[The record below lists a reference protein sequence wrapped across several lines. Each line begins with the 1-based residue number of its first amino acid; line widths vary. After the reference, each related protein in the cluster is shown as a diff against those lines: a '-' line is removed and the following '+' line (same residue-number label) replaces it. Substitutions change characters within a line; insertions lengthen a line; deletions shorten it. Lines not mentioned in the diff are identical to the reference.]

1 MSDARPATIHDVA
14 RKAGVAVSSVSRAL
28 SDHPDVSEGMRAK
41 VLKAAESLGYAPDP
55 VAQSMRSGSTRT
67 VGLVVRDFGNPLFA
81 EIMNGAEQV
90 LTEAGYTLL
99 VMNSGGDEP
108 RELER
113 ISLLRRRRVD
123 ALLLST
129 ITEGG
134 AALRKAVTGFGKP
147 VVLLDRNLGGKGME
161 SGVVFDHASGVN
173 AATADLLALGHRRI
187 AMVTGSTDIRPTRER
202 LRGFHEAYA
211 AAGLEVPPDLEVT
224 GVFSSGF
231 AQQRTIELMTKPV
244 RRRPTALMSGG
255 IQSTVGVLEGLS
267 ELGIRPGSD
276 VALIVCDDL
285 PWLRVLRPAISVVT
299 RDAEGLGRAAAEQ
312 ALSLVKGG
320 KPTQRTLVTRYAP
333 RETSTARRP
342 RR

>member
-1 MSDARPATIHDVA
+1 MNDARPVTIHDVA
-14 RKAGVAVSSVSRAL
+14 QKAGVAVSSVSRAL
-28 SDHPDVSEGMRAK
+28 SDHPDVSDLMRTK
-41 VLKAAESLGYAPDP
+41 VLKAADALGYAPDP

-67 VGLVVRDFGNPLFA
+67 IGLVVRDFGNPLFA

-113 ISLLRRRRVD
+113 ITLLRRRRVD

-129 ITEGG
+129 ISEDGP
-134 AALRKAVTGFGKP
+134 ALRKAVTGFGKP
-147 VVLLDRNLGGKGME
+147 VVLLDRDLGK
-161 SGVVFDHASGVN
+161 SVLSRVVFDHASGVK
-173 AATADLLALGHRRI
+173 AATSDLISLGHRRI

-202 LRGFHEAYA
+202 LRGFHEAHADA
-211 AAGLEVPPDLEVT
+211 AREVANDLEVAS
-224 GVFSSGF
+224 VFSVGF
-231 AQQRTIELMTKPV
+231 AQDRTIELMNRPV

-255 IQSTVGVLEGLS
+255 IQSTLGVLEGLS
-267 ELGIRPGSD
+267 ELGLRPGSD
-276 VALIVCDDL
+276 VALVVCDDL

-320 KPTQRTLVTRYAP
+320 LPRQQVLSTDYAP
-333 RETSTARRP
+333 RETSTKARP
-342 RR
+342 RG